1 MYTEFKNL
9 AWEDALA
16 GYRYGIECLFR
27 YILCDVSIEK
37 CLGVKDKWHFCLL
50 FILRTVGLYWPL
62 LDYGSNRVLAYI
74 QFNSTPERIRE

>member
-27 YILCDVSIEK
+27 YILRKASIEN
-37 CLGVKDKWHFCLL
+37 CEGVKA
-50 FILRTVGLYWPL
+50 
-62 LDYGSNRVLAYI
+62 YGISV
-74 QFNSTPERIRE
+74 FFPF